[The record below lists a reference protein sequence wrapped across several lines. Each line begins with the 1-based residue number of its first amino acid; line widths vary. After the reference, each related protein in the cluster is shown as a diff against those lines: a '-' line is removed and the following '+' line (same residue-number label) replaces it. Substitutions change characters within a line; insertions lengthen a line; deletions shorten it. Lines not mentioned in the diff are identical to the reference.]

1 MSPLL
6 ITTTMDEE
14 IPQLTTGVCEAIA
27 SATQQ
32 DPVWSTTPILQIV
45 QAKPIETNG
54 QIRWRTVISDGVHVL
69 QAMVVTQFN
78 SLLENG
84 EAGKGSIIRIQR
96 FAVNTIQG
104 RR

>member
-1 MSPLL
+1 
-6 ITTTMDEE
+6 MDEE
-14 IPQLTTGVCEAIA
+14 IPQLTTGVCDAIA
-27 SATQQ
+27 SSNGTK
-32 DPVWSTTPILQIV
+32 DPIWSTTPVLQIV

-96 FAVNTIQG
+96 FTVNTIQG